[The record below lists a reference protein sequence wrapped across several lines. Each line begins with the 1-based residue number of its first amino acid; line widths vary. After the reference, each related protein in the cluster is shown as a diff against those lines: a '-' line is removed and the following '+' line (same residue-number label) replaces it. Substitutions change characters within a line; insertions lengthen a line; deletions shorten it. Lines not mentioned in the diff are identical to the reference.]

1 MSYRSRYGRR
11 PMEVASRSQ
20 HSHII
25 NDASV
30 QEYLASC
37 SLPVRAEDVAFPE
50 GSLSEY
56 SPIDPNPIKH
66 VFAVDGGYTE
76 VAVQERFPSSR
87 IAFFQFGLLGFESED
102 LKGLE
107 NSRFIDPD
115 DMAKLKNI
123 QRLSFTLPV
132 RNIVLR
138 NEESFTSSVRKTLF
152 DFFLTKPE
160 DDPLIN
166 TLAWLIF
173 RGYETKSGYWEL
185 AHCPNCHERR
195 VMLQRQKMLEEY
207 KFQCPNC
214 AELIY
219 LTDVFRLHE
228 AVDDELGA
236 GGVLGYLTNTIEQLI
251 VAHLVR
257 LILGRKPGLMD
268 EILIVRD
275 GPLAFFGQTA
285 NMHTAF
291 RQLVDYLFTNQQ
303 LYLVGLEKSG
313 SFVEHA
319 DEISSLLDTGT
330 VLQLSNEYIY
340 KFILPGREAVKHTYG
355 STTYYSNKVIFKS
368 KHGGM
373 YVATLPSGEKVEHK
387 LSEQPKNLNE
397 ILTNLELLRCDMYD
411 NALIPVALANKLVSL
426 SNHPSSRILQ
436 VFAQD
441 VVANG

>member
-1 MSYRSRYGRR
+1 
-11 PMEVASRSQ
+11 
-20 HSHII
+20 
-25 NDASV
+25 
-30 QEYLASC
+30 
-37 SLPVRAEDVAFPE
+37 
-50 GSLSEY
+50 
-56 SPIDPNPIKH
+56 
-66 VFAVDGGYTE
+66 
-76 VAVQERFPSSR
+76 
-87 IAFFQFGLLGFESED
+87 
-102 LKGLE
+102 
-107 NSRFIDPD
+107 
-115 DMAKLKNI
+115 
-123 QRLSFTLPV
+123 
-132 RNIVLR
+132 
-138 NEESFTSSVRKTLF
+138 
-152 DFFLTKPE
+152 
-160 DDPLIN
+160 
-166 TLAWLIF
+166 
-173 RGYETKSGYWEL
+173 
-185 AHCPNCHERR
+185 
-195 VMLQRQKMLEEY
+195 MLQRQKMLEEY